1 MTDQLN
7 LEQKQFF
14 YKKAQSPN
22 VNIAW
27 AYIEHADNTD
37 NPCSVSLMDNVFGIY
52 ETLQFESSVVAI
64 DHLIKDDYKD
74 FDMHEKIAMADN
86 ITPPRQPFASTPIT
100 AESYWCKVIGMGEH
114 NWAAII
120 PNNNRFEVVFFMDDS
135 RIFDKMNFFSEDQAK
150 AALENNDFSWYKD
163 DELLQR
169 FVHLPLHPFGHT
181 QHPSGKIYSS
191 GKYWLQ

>member
-1 MTDQLN
+1 MTNQLN

-22 VNIAW
+22 ANIAW

-37 NPCSVSLMDNVFGIY
+37 NPCSVSLIDNVFGVY
-52 ETLQFESSVVAI
+52 ETLQFESSATAI
-64 DHLIKDDYKD
+64 DHLIQDDYKD
-74 FDMHEKIAMADN
+74 LDMREKIAMADD
-86 ITPPRQPFASTPIT
+86 ITPPRPPFASSPIT

-114 NWAAII
+114 NWAVII
-120 PNNNRFEVVFFMDDS
+120 PNNNRFEVIFFMDDS

-150 AALENNDFSWYKD
+150 AALENNDFSWYED

-181 QHPSGKIYSS
+181 EHPSGKIYSS